1 MKKPFRFI
9 IFCISIIAAV
19 TYLVST
25 MADSSKEG
33 PQAPNKLIQYQ
44 GEIKTGNSEAG
55 TYNELAINAESA
67 IVTDIKGNV
76 LYTKNPDKKMYPA
89 STTKVL
95 TALLA
100 LENYKLEDVIT
111 VGDEANRAGINSSKA
126 GLEYGEKITM
136 ANLLKGLLLPS
147 GNDAA
152 YVIAVNVS
160 RKVSGN
166 PQMNID
172 GAVKYFCSMM
182 NQRARKAGAKN
193 SNFINPD
200 GYHNS
205 EHFTTAKDLSLI
217 TRETLKYPYFCEVV
231 NTPVY
236 SMKHNSAFNKKDKSS
251 VRTWINTDKLILEN
265 DSHFY
270 KYATGVKTGHTS
282 EAGYCL
288 VSSAQKGGKKVIA
301 VEMKSTEQDQWDD
314 AIKLLEYGLEK

>member
-9 IFCISIIAAV
+9 IICLSIITIV

-25 MADSSKEG
+25 MTDSSKEG
-33 PQAPNKLIQYQ
+33 PKTPKKLIQYQ
-44 GEIKTGNSEAG
+44 DETKTKNLDTSTYDELDIKSD
-55 TYNELAINAESA
+55 SA
-67 IVTDIKGNV
+67 IVTDFKGNV
-76 LYTKNPDKKMYPA
+76 LYAKNPDKKMYPA

-100 LENYKLEDVIT
+100 LENYKLEDVVM
-111 VGDEANRAGINSSKA
+111 VGDEANLAGVNASKA

-152 YVIAVNVS
+152 YVISVNVA

-166 PQMNID
+166 SKMSID
-172 GAVKYFCSMM
+172 SAVEYFCGMM
-182 NQRARKAGAKN
+182 NKRAVKAGAKN
-193 SNFINPD
+193 SSFTNPD
-200 GYHNS
+200 GYHNN
-205 EHFTTAKDLSLI
+205 EHYTTARDLSLI
-217 TRETLKYPYFCEVV
+217 TREALKYPYFSEVV

-236 SMKHNSAFNKKDKSS
+236 SVKYSSVFNKKDKNT
-251 VRTWINTDKLILEN
+251 VRTWINTDKLILKN

-270 KYATGVKTGHTS
+270 RYATGIKTGHTS

-288 VSSAQKGGKKVIA
+288 VSSAEKDGKKVIA
-301 VEMKSTEQDQWDD
+301 VEMKSTEQEQWDD
-314 AIKLLEYGLEK
+314 AVKLLEYGLGK